1 MSMASATVTSKG
13 QITLP
18 ASLRA
23 EMDIAVGDEIV
34 FFTTLDGRPSYRVRR
49 KRTTLPTPI
58 AWTGE
63 PMSERE
69 LSDAIAEAAVARFRK
84 TIQGGSVE

>member
-1 MSMASATVTSKG
+1 MASATVTSKG

-23 EMDIAVGDEIV
+23 ELNIEVGDELV

-49 KRTTLPTPI
+49 KATRPLPPPRP
-58 AWTGE
+58 WNGPPVSDGE
-63 PMSERE
+63 IDAAIRE
-69 LSDAIAEAAVARFRK
+69 ASAQRLGI
-84 TIQGGSVE
+84 GGSDR

>member
-1 MSMASATVTSKG
+1 MSMSSATVTSKG

-49 KRTTLPTPI
+49 KAARPLPPPRPWIDTPVSD
-58 AWTGE
+58 E
-63 PMSERE
+63 E
-69 LSDAIAEAAVARFRK
+69 LDAAIRAASARRLGL
-84 TIQGGSVE
+84 GGSGR